1 MKILLIEQ
9 VKPKAIVTKP
19 FEKTFLTLFTILPSL
34 YPRRLAAITPDEHIL
49 TLINERYHSIPFNT
63 FFDLVVI
70 HFNSASAS
78 RAYEISDRFRA
89 KKIKVVLCGLHA
101 SAMVQEAIDH
111 ADSVLL
117 GRGEMNW
124 LHLLKDMEHGLLQK
138 FYQVESYETMSVNI
152 PPTRAILPGFQ
163 LIAAIEATRGCPY
176 GCIFCPEAN
185 TIGNH
190 RFFARPISEVIEEIR
205 SIPQKIIMFYDLSL
219 TIDVEYTKDLFKEMK
234 PLKKKFICNGNI
246 DVLANDE
253 EFVKLSYE
261 AGCIGWL
268 IGFES
273 ITQETLSSVGKN
285 TNKVLDY
292 KKTVDC
298 IHRYKMAVIGDFM
311 FGFDTDTI
319 DVFQS
324 TLSAVRLLGIDV
336 ADFSILTPFPGT
348 PLFNTLEQDGRILT
362 KDWERYTM
370 HSVVFQPQQMSP
382 EELIKGVTMIYQEFY
397 KPVYS
402 LRRISRGI
410 RLGLYPF
417 LLILGRSIIA
427 SFGIRNLKASKK
439 KKIS

>member
-9 VKPKAIVTKP
+9 VRTKMIAAKP

-34 YPRRLAAITPDEHIL
+34 YPRRLAAITPEEHIL
-49 TLINERYHSIPFNT
+49 TVINERYHSISFDT

-78 RAYEISDRFRA
+78 RAYEISDRFRE
-89 KKIKVVLCGLHA
+89 KRIKVVLCGLHV
-101 SAMVQEAIDH
+101 SAMPEEALEH

-117 GRGEMNW
+117 GRGENNW
-124 LHLLKDMEHGLLQK
+124 LHLLKDMEKGQLQRI
-138 FYQVESYETMSVNI
+138 YPVEPYGTMSVSI
-152 PPTRAILPGFQ
+152 PPTRAILPGIQ
-163 LIAAIEATRGCPY
+163 LIGAIEATRGCPY

-185 TIGNH
+185 TIGNN
-190 RFFARPISEVIEEIR
+190 RFFARPVNEVIEEIR
-205 SIPQKIIMFYDLSL
+205 SIPQKILMFYDLSL
-219 TIDVEYTKDLFKEMK
+219 TIDVEYTKDLFIQMK

-253 EFVKLSYE
+253 DFVKLSYE

-273 ITQETLSSVGKN
+273 VNSMTLSSVGKK
-285 TNKVLDY
+285 TNNVAYY
-292 KKTVDC
+292 KKAVDL

-324 TLSAVRLLGIDV
+324 TLSAIRSLDIDV

-348 PLFNTLEQDGRILT
+348 PFYTILEHEGRILT
-362 KDWERYTM
+362 KDWGRYSM
-370 HSVVFQPQQMSP
+370 HSVVFQPRQMSP
-382 EELIKGVTMIYQEFY
+382 EELIKGVTMIYHEFY
-397 KPVYS
+397 SPVC
-402 LRRISRGI
+402 LLKRMGKAI
-410 RLGLYPF
+410 RLGMYPF

-427 SFGIRNLKASKK
+427 SFGLRNLKASKK
-439 KKIS
+439 KRIS